1 MFLYFATLNI
11 YFRIFVFLINPNN
24 LWHWRLV
31 LQGILQEVVAA
42 SFFYLVFRIL
52 WILIRPIK
60 LKQIIFFSFVF
71 IWTFINFAN
80 YEYVETFNKLLP
92 LSWFP
97 ELLNVGSMGP
107 FSDLLFSYINWFS
120 FALVILPLVVSGFI
134 IYLIPYHLFKL
145 KKWGLGRKLA

>member
-71 IWTFINFAN
+71 ICTFINFAN
-80 YEYVETFNKLLP
+80 Y
-92 LSWFP
+92 
-97 ELLNVGSMGP
+97 
-107 FSDLLFSYINWFS
+107 
-120 FALVILPLVVSGFI
+120 
-134 IYLIPYHLFKL
+134 
-145 KKWGLGRKLA
+145 